1 MKGRESFMLQNP
13 LKFSHSLLKN
23 SIVPGDCVIDA
34 TVGNG
39 NDTVL
44 LAQLVGQTG
53 KVYGFDIQK
62 EAIEATEEKLLLTG
76 QLPQTEL
83 IHAGHENIADYIP
96 DEQNISAVV
105 FNLGYLPSG
114 DKEIITTP
122 DTTIPA
128 IEQSLTRLRRGG
140 LVSLMVYH
148 GHEGGKEEKEQVDSF
163 VRQLSQED
171 YHVLE
176 YKFVNQKNNPPF
188 LYIIEKR

>member
-1 MKGRESFMLQNP
+1 MLQNP

-23 SIVPGDCVIDA
+23 SIVPGDRVIDA

-83 IHAGHENIADYIP
+83 IHAGHENITNYTP
-96 DEQNISAVV
+96 NEQNISAVV

-122 DTTIPA
+122 DTTIPS
-128 IEQSLTRLRRGG
+128 IEQSLSRLRKGG

-148 GHEGGKEEKEQVDSF
+148 GHAGGKEEKEQVDSF